1 MKTIDLTVNWI
12 FYGVL
17 FLFCFVIYGASQT
30 FPALANI
37 LMITSYLL
45 LSGIILLLYLAVVN
59 RRYVH
64 IDKAGLSYSLG
75 LKTEYIPCDT
85 IENIRVTRIMF
96 IKILEISLSNNRKTQ
111 FYSWSISAEELERTR
126 SILNSK

>member
-17 FLFCFVIYGASQT
+17 FLLCFVIYGASQT

-37 LMITSYLL
+37 LMITSYLFL
-45 LSGIILLLYLAVVN
+45 LGIILSLYLAVVN

-64 IDKAGLSYSLG
+64 IDKAGLSYSRG
-75 LKTEYIPCDT
+75 LKTQYIPCDT
-85 IENIRVTRIMF
+85 IANICVTRIMF

-111 FYSWSISAEELERTR
+111 FYSWSISTEELARTR